1 MAITKNHPIDTTLKK
16 ALDYICNPDKTDET
30 ILIYSYGCSP
40 ETADIEFEWTKK
52 NAIDKGKHIAR
63 HLIQAF
69 EPGETTP
76 EQAHEIGIK
85 FAEACL
91 GGKHEFILS
100 THIDKGHIHNHI
112 IFNDVN
118 FVDYTHSH
126 VNKKWYYQTRKIS
139 DRICE
144 EYNLSVIRNP
154 SGEKGKSYIEHTAAK
169 NGTSYKA
176 KLKSAIDKAI
186 TRSNDFEDF
195 LLRMEI
201 AGYEIKRGKYVSFRA
216 EDQERFT
223 RTKTLGAYYTEDS
236 IVNRIEKSKERRAK
250 QKAERRINLLID
262 IQNSIKA
269 QESKGI
275 YRAPSKPALWEEEE
289 QRSRTKIR
297 HLTDLSKAEF
307 VTTRAK
313 INNLKQASMTLN
325 YLTEN
330 GITTYEKLEEKAKEI
345 HSDFDVM
352 TEKIKVIERQINDTA
367 ILIKHLNTYTKLK
380 PIYKK
385 YQSSKNK
392 EAFAEKHRSKI
403 ILFEAAQK
411 YLKGK
416 NPPPADVLKISF
428 ASMTEEK
435 EKLYE
440 QYKIL
445 KKKSAEIDTIKSNVE
460 TLLGASHKPSL
471 EKSALLD

>member
-40 ETADIEFEWTKK
+40 ETADIEFEWTRK

-91 GGKHEFILS
+91 GGKHEFVLT

-186 TRSNDFEDF
+186 TKSTDFEDF

-216 EDQERFT
+216 TDQERFT
-223 RTKTLGAYYTEDS
+223 RSKTLGNYYTEDS

-250 QKAERRINLLID
+250 QKADRRINLLID

-269 QESKGI
+269 QESKG
-275 YRAPSKPALWEEEE
+275 YEHW
-289 QRSRTKIR
+289 
-297 HLTDLSKAEF
+297 
-307 VTTRAK
+307 AK

-330 GITTYEKLEEKAKEI
+330 GITTYEKLEDKAKEI
-345 HSDFDVM
+345 HSDFDVI

-367 ILIKHLNTYTKLK
+367 ILMKHLNTYTKLK

-392 EAFAEKHRSKI
+392 VAFAEKHRSKI

-428 ASMTEEK
+428 ASMTKEK
-435 EKLYE
+435 EQLYE

-460 TLLGASHKPSL
+460 TLLGASHKPNL

>member
-30 ILIYSYGCSP
+30 ILIYSYGCSH
-40 ETADIEFEWTKK
+40 ETADIEFEWTRK

-69 EPGETTP
+69 EPGETTS

-91 GGKHEFILS
+91 GGKHEFVLT

-216 EDQERFT
+216 ADQERFT
-223 RTKTLGAYYTEDS
+223 RAKTLGTYYAEDS
-236 IVNRIEKSKERRAK
+236 IVNRIEKSKERRAR
-250 QKAERRINLLID
+250 QKDNRRINLLID

-269 QESKGI
+269 QESKG
-275 YRAPSKPALWEEEE
+275 YEHW
-289 QRSRTKIR
+289 
-297 HLTDLSKAEF
+297 
-307 VTTRAK
+307 AK

-345 HSDFDVM
+345 HSDFDVI
-352 TEKIKVIERQINDTA
+352 TEKIKGIERQINDTA
-367 ILIKHLNTYTKLK
+367 LLMKHLNAYTKLK

-385 YQSSKNK
+385 YQSRKNK

-435 EKLYE
+435 EQLYE